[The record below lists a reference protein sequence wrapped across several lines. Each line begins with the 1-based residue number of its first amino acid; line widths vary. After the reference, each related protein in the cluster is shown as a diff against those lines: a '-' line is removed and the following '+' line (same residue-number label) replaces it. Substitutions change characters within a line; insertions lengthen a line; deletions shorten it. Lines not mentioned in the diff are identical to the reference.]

1 MKILSLPCHVQLNI
15 VMVAEVSMECDAT
28 LIYKGTGTDDDG
40 FDIESITG
48 YEVYASVESVK
59 RTEFYSAMQAGMK
72 PAIMMSVRA
81 EDYEQTKHIVDKTA
95 VYAQAVELDG
105 AEYNIIRAYTADNG
119 MVELTLGS

>member
-1 MKILSLPCHVQLNI
+1 
-15 VMVAEVSMECDAT
+15 MEYDAI
-28 LIYKGTGTDDDG
+28 LIYKESGTDEDG
-40 FDIESITG
+40 FDIDNITR
-48 YEVYASVESVK
+48 YEVYASVKSVK

-72 PAIMMSVRA
+72 PAIMMSVRT

-119 MVELTLGS
+119 MQGLTLGG